1 MVGAARWGH
10 LVVVAAVACACGALA
25 PAAEASLSVPTG
37 GPPVMITSPSASFPS
52 VSSAIAAFER
62 TAGGGDNGTIAG
74 EQPGGFRH
82 VTWDQIAL
90 GGSDP
95 GSTTIDSGHV
105 IVPTRNRLQPSG
117 LELGP
122 EIAVS
127 GDGFESVASAQFTP
141 FSPANVWGPFN
152 TDTAEFDIAAP
163 AGQGSTPTPAQTRGL
178 GIVFLNPNGS
188 TPAQIQYYNGA
199 IPLLPQP
206 LPAPSGTT
214 TFAGMLFPDPVV
226 TRVVVTFGSSIFTWD
241 GSTVTNGGPSS
252 VAGDDV
258 VLSEPA
264 PARQAVSA
272 TAGVPISPVLD
283 TFTNDESRAT
293 ATIDWGDGSRTVGTI
308 LPLGNDTFN
317 VTGSHSYA
325 LTGSYTATVTV
336 TDFST
341 PADEQ
346 TSNTVIQVGPRSS
359 ATNVSCSPSPVA
371 VTASTTCTAIVSDAG
386 AGGPFAPTGLVGF
399 SSPTPGAAFTND
411 SGCELGATATP
422 GVSMC
427 QVLFT
432 PSELPPNQAKVLVAY
447 DGDGAHATSAGIG
460 TVAVRAQHCT
470 VKTLGARLNR
480 RPPGLGVLVTCDA
493 RANLQI
499 TVNAVAPRKGAF
511 KAIKLQF
518 GTLKTSVGAGRPT
531 VLLIKPASGVL
542 PILRAA
548 NKRHQR
554 VSLKLTLVASSH
566 ATRATTTTRV
576 SAVRLR

>member
-1 MVGAARWGH
+1 M
-10 LVVVAAVACACGALA
+10 CGVLA
-25 PAAEASLSVPTG
+25 PAASASLSVPTG
-37 GPPVMITSPSASFPS
+37 GSPVMFTGSGTSGTSAAIASFE
-52 VSSAIAAFER
+52 AA
-62 TAGGGDNGTIAG
+62 AGGGDNGTIAG

-82 VTWDQIAL
+82 ATWDQIAL
-90 GGSDP
+90 NGSDP

-105 IVPTRNRLQPSG
+105 IVPARSRLQPWG
-117 LELGP
+117 LDLGP
-122 EIAVS
+122 EIAVAN
-127 GDGFESVASAQFTP
+127 DGFQSVGSNTTFTP
-141 FSPANVWGPFN
+141 FSTPNVWGPFN
-152 TDTAEFDIAAP
+152 STTPTAEFDVVAP

-178 GIVFLNPNGS
+178 GFVLLGAGPSTQIEYFNG
-188 TPAQIQYYNGA
+188 T
-199 IPLLPQP
+199 IPLGTVPGP
-206 LPAPSGTT
+206 TGTT
-214 TFAGMLFPDPVV
+214 TTWFGGLLFPDPVV
-226 TRVVVTFGSSIFTWD
+226 TRVVVTLGGGEIFGWN
-241 GSTVTNGGPSS
+241 GSMVSPGQSNP
-252 VAGDDV
+252 VAGDDI
-258 VLSEPA
+258 VLAEPA
-264 PARQAVSA
+264 PARPNVSA
-272 TAGVPISPVLD
+272 TAGVPIMPVLD
-283 TFTNDESRAT
+283 TFTNDEPSAT
-293 ATIDWGDGSRTVGTI
+293 ATIDWGDGSRTTGTI
-308 LPLGNDTFN
+308 VPLGNDTFN
-317 VTGSHSYA
+317 VTGSHAYA
-325 LTGSYTATVTV
+325 LTGSYTTTVTV
-336 TDFST
+336 TDVST

-346 TSNTVIQVGPRSS
+346 SSQTTIQVGPRGS

-386 AGGPFAPTGLVGF
+386 AGGPVAPTGLVGF
-399 SSPTPGAAFTND
+399 SSPTPGAAFAND

-422 GVSMC
+422 GVSTC

-432 PSELPPNQAKVLVAY
+432 PSQLPPNQAKVLVAY
-447 DGDGAHATSAGIG
+447 GGDGAHATSVATG

-531 VLLIKPASGVL
+531 VLLIKPASGAL

-548 NKRHQR
+548 NKRRQR

>member
-1 MVGAARWGH
+1 
-10 LVVVAAVACACGALA
+10 
-25 PAAEASLSVPTG
+25 
-37 GPPVMITSPSASFPS
+37 MITSPSASFPS

-74 EQPGGFRH
+74 EQTSGFRH

-90 GGSDP
+90 DASDP

-105 IVPTRNRLQPSG
+105 IVPARNRLQPSG

-127 GDGFESVASAQFTP
+127 GDGFHSVSSEQFTP

-152 TDTAEFDIAAP
+152 TDTAEFDIVAP
-163 AGQGSTPTPAQTRGL
+163 AGQGSTPTPAQSRGL
-178 GIVFLNPNGS
+178 GIVFLNNTSGS
-188 TPAQIQYYNGA
+188 AQIQYFNGN
-199 IPLLPQP
+199 LPFAQTVTA
-206 LPAPSGTT
+206 PAGTT
-214 TFAGMLFPDPVV
+214 SFAGLLFPDAVV
-226 TRVVVTFGSSIFTWD
+226 TRVAVTLGGSTTGVFGWD
-241 GSTVTNGGPSS
+241 GTTVTPGLSGS
-252 VAGDDV
+252 VAGDDI
-258 VLSEPA
+258 VLAEPA
-264 PARQAVSA
+264 SARPNLSA
-272 TAGVPISPVLD
+272 TAGVPISAVLD
-283 TFTNDESRAT
+283 TFTNTDSNAT
-293 ATIDWGDGSRTVGTI
+293 ATIDWGDGTRTPGTI
-308 LPLGNDTFN
+308 VPATGGAFN
-317 VTGSHSYA
+317 VTGVHAYA
-325 LTGSYTATVTV
+325 LAGNYTTTVTV
-336 TDFST
+336 TNFST

-346 TSNTVIQVGPRSS
+346 TSNTVIQVGPRGS

-386 AGGPFAPTGLVGF
+386 GGGPVAPTGLVGF
-399 SSPTPGAAFTND
+399 SSPTPGAAFAND
-411 SGCELGATATP
+411 SGCELGATAIP

-432 PSELPPNQAKVLVAY
+432 PSQLPPNQAKVLVAY
-447 DGDGAHATSAGIG
+447 DGDGAHATSAGTG

-493 RANLQI
+493 RANVQI
-499 TVNAVAPRKGAF
+499 TVNAVAPRKRAF

-576 SAVRLR
+576 SAVRLP

>member
-1 MVGAARWGH
+1 MV
-10 LVVVAAVACACGALA
+10 AVAVVCACGALA
-25 PAAEASLSVPTG
+25 PAANATLGVPTG
-37 GPPVMITSPSASFPS
+37 GSPVMFTGSGTSGTSAAIASFE
-52 VSSAIAAFER
+52 AA
-62 TAGGGDNGTIAG
+62 AGGGDNGTIAG

-82 VTWDQIAL
+82 ATWDQIAL
-90 GGSDP
+90 NGSDP
-95 GSTTIDSGHV
+95 GSTTVDPGHV
-105 IVPTRNRLQPSG
+105 IVPARNRLQPSG
-117 LELGP
+117 LDLGP

-127 GDGFESVASAQFTP
+127 GDGFHSVSSAQFTP

-152 TDTAEFDIAAP
+152 TDTAEFDVAVPAA
-163 AGQGSTPTPAQTRGL
+163 QGSTPTPAQTRGL
-178 GIVFLNPNGS
+178 GFVLLGAGPSTQIEYFNGTIS
-188 TPAQIQYYNGA
+188 LGTVPG
-199 IPLLPQP
+199 PT
-206 LPAPSGTT
+206 GTT
-214 TFAGMLFPDPVV
+214 TTWFGGLLFPDPVV
-226 TRVVVTFGSSIFTWD
+226 TRVVVTLGGSATGIFQWNGTSVTD
-241 GSTVTNGGPSS
+241 GGSGS
-252 VAGDDV
+252 VAGDDI
-258 VLSEPA
+258 LLAEPA
-264 PARQAVSA
+264 PARPNVSA
-272 TAGVPISPVLD
+272 TAGVPIMPVLD
-283 TFTNDESRAT
+283 TFTSTDSSTT
-293 ATIDWGDGSRTVGTI
+293 ATIDWGDGTRTPGTI
-308 LPLGNDTFN
+308 GPAQGGAFN
-317 VTGSHSYA
+317 VTGVHSYA
-325 LTGSYTATVTV
+325 LSGTYTATVTV
-336 TDFST
+336 TDVST

-346 TSNTVIQVGPRSS
+346 SSQTTIQVGPRGS

-386 AGGPFAPTGLVGF
+386 AGGPVAPTGLVGF
-399 SSPTPGAAFTND
+399 SSPTPGATFAND

-432 PSELPPNQAKVLVAY
+432 PSQLPPNQAKVLVAY
-447 DGDGAHATSAGIG
+447 DGDGAHATSVATG

-493 RANLQI
+493 RANVQI

-531 VLLIKPASGVL
+531 VLLIKPASGAL

-548 NKRHQR
+548 NKRRQR